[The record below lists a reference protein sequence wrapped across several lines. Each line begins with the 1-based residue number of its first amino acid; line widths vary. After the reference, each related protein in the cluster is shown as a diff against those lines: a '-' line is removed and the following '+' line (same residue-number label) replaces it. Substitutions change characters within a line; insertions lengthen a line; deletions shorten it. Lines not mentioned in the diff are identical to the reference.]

1 MLPRAVSQ
9 QAGPTTRR
17 GASSPPH
24 RPGHTATPSEGDTHS
39 GASPAWTLPSFPHG
53 QGPGSPCSK
62 ALPTEE
68 GLQGLQGLQG
78 PNDSSDRAPGSL
90 LLRGGWKRGQLAW
103 VQTVAPE
110 RRWVGRSQMQT
121 QETISCKWSAKTA
134 WKPTCLTDPDVVDT
148 AQRGCCPHVRPE
160 SPQTPL
166 HLQNGASRPHAPAHR
181 ARGHDTG
188 KAGTRNRQ
196 RYCSRALVGRK

>member
-24 RPGHTATPSEGDTHS
+24 RPGHAATPSKGDAHS
-39 GASPAWTLPSFPHG
+39 GASPAWTLPSFPHS
-53 QGPGSPCSK
+53 QGPGSPRSK

-68 GLQGLQGLQG
+68 GLQGLQG

-90 LLRGGWKRGQLAW
+90 LLRGGWKRGKLSWAQA
-103 VQTVAPE
+103 VAPE
-110 RRWVGRSQMQT
+110 RRRVGKTQMQT
-121 QETISCKWSAKTA
+121 QETISCKSAKAA
-134 WKPTCLTDPDVVDT
+134 WKPTCLTDPDVADT
-148 AQRGCCPHVRPE
+148 AQRGCCPRVWPE

-166 HLQNGASRPHAPAHR
+166 HLQNGASRPRAPAHQ
-181 ARGHDTG
+181 ARGHDAG
-188 KAGTRNRQ
+188 KAGARNGQ
-196 RYCSRALVGRK
+196 RYCSRAMVGRK